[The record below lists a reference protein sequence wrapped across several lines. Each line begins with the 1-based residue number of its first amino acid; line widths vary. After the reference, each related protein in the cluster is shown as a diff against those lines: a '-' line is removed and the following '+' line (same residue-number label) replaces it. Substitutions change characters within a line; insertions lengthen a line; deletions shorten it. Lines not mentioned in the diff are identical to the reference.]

1 LKGLRDAGSCALSPR
16 NRSGHRTLKTAAYG
30 RRWGYGWALIGI
42 VGELLIQFLNF
53 ADLLFLHF
61 EGDLD
66 GILEIFGEMSNFALR

>member
-1 LKGLRDAGSCALSPR
+1 M
-16 NRSGHRTLKTAAYG
+16 
-30 RRWGYGWALIGI
+30 GI

-53 ADLLFLHF
+53 ADLLFWHFEGDFDACNYRAGRRRDLAIGHF